1 MDLVR
6 GARSASSICDFR
18 KMTFRDL
25 TAFFYFLLGE
35 NLVFY
40 QIFLLRSIKA
50 YLCANIINFDSVDF
64 SGRRPEE
71 VISFF

>member
-1 MDLVR
+1 MERAQSSLRRAV
-6 GARSASSICDFR
+6 SAIFE
-18 KMTFRDL
+18 KITYRDL
-25 TAFFYFLLGE
+25 TPFLLFDARKSC
-35 NLVFY
+35 LF

-64 SGRRPEE
+64 SGRRPEK